1 MLRERV
7 ITGVILAGG
16 GMFFILALPTTA
28 IAVAIALICIIAGW
42 EWLGLAGTDR
52 ARIRLTYGCAL
63 VGFTGLTCL
72 LFIRYPALLLL
83 PALVWSVLSAWVIVT
98 RVRSVTPGTQAG
110 PMLGAVVIVPALAM
124 VPLLHGSGRQGP
136 TLLLVLCL
144 IVWAGDIGAYFVG
157 KTWGRIAL
165 APTISPGKTVE
176 GTLGGV
182 LAGTA
187 VGSIAWLLLVEVDL
201 GLVALAA
208 TVALVAT
215 VSVVGDLVE
224 SMVKRAGG
232 RKDSGHILPGHGG
245 VLDRIDSFI
254 GALPI
259 YALAVTLL
267 APDTLTLLER

>member
-7 ITGVILAGG
+7 ITGAILAGG
-16 GMFFILALPTTA
+16 GMFIILALPTIA
-28 IAVAIALICIIAGW
+28 IAVVSAFICIIAGW

-52 ARIRLTYGCAL
+52 APIRAIYGCAL
-63 VGFTGLTCL
+63 AGFTGLTWL
-72 LFIRYPALLLL
+72 LLIRYPSLLLL
-83 PALVWSVLSAWVIVT
+83 PALVWGVLSAWVIVT
-98 RVRSVTPGTQAG
+98 RVRSVTPRTQAG

-182 LAGTA
+182 LAGA
-187 VGSIAWLLLVEVDL
+187 GAGSIAWLVLVEADL
-201 GLVALAA
+201 EPVALAA

-232 RKDSGHILPGHGG
+232 CKDSGHILPGHGG
-245 VLDRIDSFI
+245 VLDRIDSFLS
-254 GALPI
+254 ALPI
-259 YALAVTLL
+259 FTLAVTVW
-267 APDTLTLLER
+267 APDTLILLER